1 MQVNREWRCKRRDGD
16 ISLPTE
22 DHGRGP
28 ASPVRPDVARARRN
42 SATRKAAFTL
52 IEVMIAGG
60 ILFAC
65 LFAILAL
72 VANSLRNARALQRL
86 PVDAGMLA
94 AELSLTNRLEE
105 GSDSGDFGDLYRDYE
120 WRRRIYE
127 VDTNGLFEVDFTVIH
142 RTDSQPVESHM
153 SILLYRPNSTRRPGR

>member
-1 MQVNREWRCKRRDGD
+1 MQVNREWGRKCGESG
-16 ISLPTE
+16 ISGPLTTC
-22 DHGRGP
+22 GSVP
-28 ASPVRPDVARARRN
+28 ASTGRPDTARDLRNFRAR
-42 SATRKAAFTL
+42 TAAFTL
-52 IEVMIAGG
+52 IEVMIAGA

-105 GSDSGDFGDLYRDYE
+105 GSDSGDFGNLYRDYE
-120 WRRRIYE
+120 WRRQISE
-127 VDTNGLFEVDFTVIH
+127 VGTNGLFEVEFTVIH
-142 RTDSQPVESHM
+142 RTSSQPVESHM
-153 SILLYRPNSTRRPGR
+153 SILLYRPDSIRRPGR